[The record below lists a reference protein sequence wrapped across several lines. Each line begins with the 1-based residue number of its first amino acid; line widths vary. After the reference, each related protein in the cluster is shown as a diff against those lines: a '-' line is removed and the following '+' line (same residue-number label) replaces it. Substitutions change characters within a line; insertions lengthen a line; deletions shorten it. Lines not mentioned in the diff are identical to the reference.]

1 MKEHELK
8 IIFRPGRTGE
18 ENWEILQPE
27 DIDFWKKSIDDIKQR
42 EYFHDGCRVFVEAEW
57 TPVIRKL
64 KKEHKAM
71 QALYAGDVDAIK
83 VFSAKTKIPVKVKVS
98 GKNDLSKHH
107 WYPNF
112 FLEHYAYEIFSIMNL
127 ARPGVCDF
135 FNLELEG
142 NSHLN
147 KGKERHKEQLS
158 SFNFEFAWE
167 LSLRKQF
174 PLLDEIPL
182 EDVISWYENLNLG
195 VKQKA
200 SKPMEKA
207 LFSLLHICKTDGD
220 ISAIVW
226 VFHALEALFSTR
238 VGEGFSNLINRI
250 SITLNLN
257 PKEKSILK
265 KNLRKLYDMR
275 SSLVHG
281 GYEIYHPMRR
291 EVIDRSI
298 DAQYGE
304 IYDNLQFG
312 ISITLACIQML
323 IKNEWYG
330 IDVSESVSGRVQP

>member
-8 IIFRPGRTGE
+8 IIFKPGRTGE

-27 DIDFWKKSIDDIKQR
+27 DIDFWRKSINEIKQR
-42 EYFHDGCRVFVEAEW
+42 EYFHDGCSVVVKAEW
-57 TPVIRKL
+57 SPVLRKL
-64 KKEHKAM
+64 RKEYKAM
-71 QALYAGDVDAIK
+71 QALYSGDVDAIK
-83 VFSAKTKIPVKVKVS
+83 VFSGITKIPVKIEVS
-98 GKNDLSKHH
+98 GNNDLSEHH
-107 WYPNF
+107 WYPIF
-112 FLEHYAYEIFSIMNL
+112 FLEHYAYEIFSITNL

-142 NSHLN
+142 NSRLE
-147 KGKERHKEQLS
+147 KGKERHKGQLS
-158 SFNFEFAWE
+158 SYNFEFAWE

-174 PLLDEIPL
+174 PQLEEIPL
-182 EDVISWYENLNLG
+182 EDVISWYKNLNLG

-200 SKPMEKA
+200 SKPIEKA
-207 LFSLLHICKTDGD
+207 LFSLLHICKTDGE
-220 ISAIVW
+220 ISTIVW
-226 VFHALEALFSTR
+226 IFHALEALFNTR

-250 SITLNLN
+250 SVVLNLN

-298 DAQYGE
+298 DEQYGE

-312 ISITLACIQML
+312 ISIILACLQML
-323 IKNEWYG
+323 IKKGWYG
-330 IDVSESVSGRVQP
+330 IDVSESINGLLQP